1 MSNNKNLNLVNKETD
16 DIRPILL
23 VTDIQRQ

>member
-1 MSNNKNLNLVNKETD
+1 MSNNKNINLVNKETD

>member
-1 MSNNKNLNLVNKETD
+1 MSNSKNINLLNKETD

>member
-1 MSNNKNLNLVNKETD
+1 MSNNKNINLLNKETD

>member
-1 MSNNKNLNLVNKETD
+1 MSNNKNINLVNKETD
-16 DIRPILL
+16 YIRPILL